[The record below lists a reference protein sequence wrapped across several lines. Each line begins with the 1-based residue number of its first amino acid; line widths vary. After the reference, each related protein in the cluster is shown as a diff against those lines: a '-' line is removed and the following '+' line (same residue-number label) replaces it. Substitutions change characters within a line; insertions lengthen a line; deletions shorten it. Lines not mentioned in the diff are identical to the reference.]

1 MKNGYISGDFGAGG
15 TWAGAASIAL
25 LYYLLLSIILSVFS
39 IYLYF
44 LSSVSLF
51 LFYTSFIGFFDVIGA
66 GVRGF
71 AIAIPLNLHKNGI
84 IMLKKHSKLLIIT
97 HARIFIKF

>member
-1 MKNGYISGDFGAGG
+1 MKNGCVSGDFRASG
-15 TWAGAASIAL
+15 TWAGAVPIAL
-25 LYYLLLSIILSVFS
+25 LYYLLLSIISS
-39 IYLYF
+39 YLYF
-44 LSSVSLF
+44 IYLMFLFLFLF

-71 AIAIPLNLHKNGI
+71 AIAIPLNLCKNGI